1 MTSPSALPRS
11 TPAAQGVDSRGI
23 LAFLDAADS
32 AGIDHHS
39 LMLVKNGHVVAEG
52 WWAPY
57 SSDRIHLLY
66 SLSKSFTATAIGI
79 AIGEGLL
86 TLDDPVTSFF
96 PDRLPAEVHP
106 RVAAMQV
113 RHLLAMASGHK
124 DDTIGAIRDGGP
136 DLVATFLSI
145 PPDADPGTLFCYNQ
159 GCTMTLSAI
168 ITALT
173 GEKLVDYLRPRLFD
187 PLGIDKAHWTEL
199 PGGINQG
206 FSGLHAETESIAKL
220 GQLHL
225 QGGRWDGRQLV
236 PEAFVAEARQF
247 HVDNS
252 PTSENPD
259 WQQGYGFQF
268 WMCRHGA
275 FRGDGAFGQ
284 FLVIVPDSDALIVVT
299 AENPT
304 MQVQADLFWE
314 HLLPALSASATPDP
328 RPTIASTSDWRTSRR
343 RRSGRG
349 RPGRKQ
355 PHLLAHRRPEAAIT
369 FSRTGEPDN
378 RLADL
383 STIRVE
389 PTSDGSRLVLVRDG
403 GVESAVDVRAGGWTE
418 GAVPDVGQL
427 LPPVAVT
434 GGWTGD
440 DTFAADLVFV
450 TSPHRLRLRANAGRR
465 RRRSRRPG
473 RPRRCELPTH
483 HRPRVPL

>member
-1 MTSPSALPRS
+1 MTSSKALPRS
-11 TPAAQGVDSRGI
+11 TPAEQGVDSRGI

-52 WWAPY
+52 WWSPY

-96 PDRLPAEVHP
+96 PDQLPVDVPP

-124 DDTIGAIRDGGP
+124 DDTIHSLFTGGP

-145 PPDADPGTLFCYNQ
+145 EPDSDPGTLFCYNQ

-168 ITALT
+168 ITSLT

-187 PLGIDKAHWTEL
+187 PLGIVQAHWLEL

-225 QGGRWDGRQLV
+225 QGGKWDGRQLV
-236 PEAFVAEARQF
+236 PESFVAEARQF

-299 AENPT
+299 AENPD

-328 RPTIASTSDWRTSRR
+328 ETDKRLVERLGTLSTATIDA
-343 RRSGRG
+343 
-349 RPGRKQ
+349 PGAG
-355 PHLLAHRRPEAAIT
+355 PAEAVT
-369 FSRTGEPDN
+369 FARTGEFDD

-383 STIRVE
+383 SSLRVE
-389 PTSDGSRLVLVRDG
+389 PTAGGTRVVLVRDDG
-403 GVESAVDVRAGGWTE
+403 AETAVDLRAGAWTDGE
-418 GAVPDVGQL
+418 VPDVARL
-427 LPPVAVT
+427 LPPVAST
-434 GGWTGD
+434 GGWTD
-440 DTFAADLVFV
+440 DKTFAADLVFV
-450 TSPHRLRLRANAGRR
+450 TSPHRLRIRAQAGAT
-465 RRRSRRPG
+465 
-473 RPRRCELPTH
+473 PTFEATWAA
-483 HRPRVPL
+483 PPL

>member
-1 MTSPSALPRS
+1 MTSPTSLPRS
-11 TPAAQGVDSRGI
+11 SPAAQGVDSRGI
-23 LAFLDAADS
+23 LAFLDAAER

-39 LMLVKNGHVVAEG
+39 LMLVKNGNVVAEG
-52 WWAPY
+52 WWTPY
-57 SSDRIHLLY
+57 SSDRVHLLY

-86 TLDDPVTSFF
+86 SLDDPVTSFF
-96 PDRLPAEVHP
+96 PDKLPAEVPP

-113 RHLLAMASGHK
+113 RHLLAMASGHA
-124 DDTIGAIRDGGP
+124 DDTISAIVSGGA

-145 PPDADPGTLFCYNQ
+145 PPDADPGSLFCYNQ

-187 PLGIDKAHWTEL
+187 PLGIGQAHWLEL

-225 QGGRWDGRQLV
+225 QGGKWDDRQLV
-236 PEAFVAEARQF
+236 PEGFVAEARQF

-275 FRGDGAFGQ
+275 YRGDGAFGQ
-284 FLVIVPDSDALIVVT
+284 FLVIVPESDALIVVT
-299 AENPT
+299 AENPD

-328 RPTIASTSDWRTSRR
+328 AVDERLAERLATLATATCDAQAAS
-343 RRSGRG
+343 
-349 RPGRKQ
+349 P
-355 PHLLAHRRPEAAIT
+355 AEAVT
-369 FSRTGEPDN
+369 FARTGEADD

-383 STIRVE
+383 SSIRVE
-389 PTSDGSRLVLVRDG
+389 PTAEGTRLVLLRDG
-403 GVESAVDVRAGGWTE
+403 GVECPLEVRADGWTE

-427 LPPVAVT
+427 LPPVAAT
-434 GGWTGD
+434 GGWTD
-440 DTFAADLVFV
+440 AETYAADLVFV
-450 TSPHRLRLRANAGRR
+450 TSPHRLRLRAHAGAT
-465 RRRSRRPG
+465 
-473 RPRRCELPTH
+473 PTFEVSWTA
-483 HRPRVPL
+483 PPL

>member
-1 MTSPSALPRS
+1 MTSSKALPRS
-11 TPAAQGVDSRGI
+11 TPAEQGVDSRGI

-57 SSDRIHLLY
+57 SRDRVHLLY
-66 SLSKSFTATAIGI
+66 SLSKSFTATGIGI

-86 TLDDPVTSFF
+86 TLDDPVTKFF
-96 PDRLPAEVHP
+96 PDQLPAEVHP

-124 DDTIGAIRDGGP
+124 DDTIGAIVSGG
-136 DLVATFLSI
+136 DDFVATFLSI

-159 GCTMTLSAI
+159 GCTMALSAI

-173 GEKLVDYLRPRLFD
+173 GEKLLDYLRPRLLD
-187 PLGIDKAHWTEL
+187 PLGIGQALWLEL

-225 QGGRWDGRQLV
+225 QGGKWDGRQLV

-259 WQQGYGFQF
+259 WQEGYGFQF

-275 FRGDGAFGQ
+275 YRGDGAFGQ

-299 AENPT
+299 AENFD
-304 MQVQADLFWE
+304 MQEQADLFWE

-328 RPTIASTSDWRTSRR
+328 EADGRLAERLGRLATATIDATGSA
-343 RRSGRG
+343 
-349 RPGRKQ
+349 P
-355 PHLLAHRRPEAAIT
+355 AEAVT
-369 FSRTGEPDN
+369 FARTGEFDD
-378 RLADL
+378 RLSDL
-383 STIRVE
+383 TALRVE
-389 PTSDGSRLVLVRDG
+389 TTADGTRLVLVRG
-403 GVESAVDVRAGGWTE
+403 EVESAVDVRAGGWSE
-418 GAVPDVGQL
+418 GEVPDVGRL
-427 LPPVAVT
+427 FPPVVAT
-434 GGWTGD
+434 GGWTD
-440 DTFAADLVFV
+440 DQTYAADLVFV
-450 TSPHRLRLRANAGRR
+450 TSPHRLRIRAQAGAT
-465 RRRSRRPG
+465 
-473 RPRRCELPTH
+473 PTFEATWAA
-483 HRPRVPL
+483 PPL

>member
-1 MTSPSALPRS
+1 VTSPASLPRS
-11 TPAAQGVDSRGI
+11 SPTAQGVDSRGI
-23 LAFLDAADS
+23 LAFLDAADR

-39 LMLVKNGHVVAEG
+39 LMLVKNGQVVAEG

-57 SSDRIHLLY
+57 SSDRVHLLY

-96 PDRLPAEVHP
+96 PDKLPAEVAP
-106 RVAAMQV
+106 RVASMRV

-124 DDTIGAIRDGGP
+124 DDTIHALSTGGP
-136 DLVATFLSI
+136 DLVATFFSI
-145 PPDADPGTLFCYNQ
+145 EPDADPGTLFCYNQ
-159 GCTMTLSAI
+159 GCTMMLSAI
-168 ITALT
+168 ITKLT

-187 PLGIDKAHWTEL
+187 PLGIDQVHWLEL

-225 QGGRWDGRQLV
+225 QGGSWEGRQLV
-236 PEAFVAEARQF
+236 PADFVSEARQF

-252 PTSENPD
+252 ATSENPD

-275 FRGDGAFGQ
+275 YRGDGAFGQ
-284 FLVIVPDSDALIVVT
+284 FLVLVPESDALIVVT
-299 AENPT
+299 AESPN

-314 HLLPALSASATPDP
+314 HLLPALSGSATPDADADE
-328 RPTIASTSDWRTSRR
+328 RLVER
-343 RRSGRG
+343 
-349 RPGRKQ
+349 
-355 PHLLAHRRPEAAIT
+355 LAGLTTATPEAGAASSAESVT
-369 FSRTGEPDN
+369 FARTGESDD

-389 PTSDGSRLVLVRDG
+389 PMGEGNRLVLVRDG
-403 GVESAVDVRAGGWTE
+403 RAECAVALRAGAWTE

-427 LPPVAVT
+427 LPTVAAT
-434 GGWTGD
+434 GGWVDD

-450 TSPHRLRLRANAGRR
+450 TSPHRLRLRAKTGPA
-465 RRRSRRPG
+465 
-473 RPRRCELPTH
+473 PTFQASWAAQ
-483 HRPRVPL
+483 PL

>member
-1 MTSPSALPRS
+1 MTPPTSLPRS
-11 TPAAQGVDSRGI
+11 SPAAQGVDARGI
-23 LAFLDAADS
+23 LGFLDAADR

-52 WWAPY
+52 WWSPY
-57 SSDRIHLLY
+57 SSDRVHLLY

-86 TLDDPVTSFF
+86 SLDDAVTSFF
-96 PDRLPAEVHP
+96 PDKLPAEVPP

-113 RHLLAMASGHK
+113 RHLLAMASGHA
-124 DDTIGAIRDGGP
+124 DDTISAIASGGP
-136 DLVATFLSI
+136 DLVATFLSL

-187 PLGIDKAHWTEL
+187 PLGIGQAHWLEL
-199 PGGINQG
+199 SGGINQG

-236 PEAFVAEARQF
+236 PEAFVAEARQS

-252 PTSENPD
+252 PSSENPD

-268 WMCRHGA
+268 WMCRHDA
-275 FRGDGAFGQ
+275 YRGDGAFGQ
-284 FLVIVPDSDALIVVT
+284 FLVLVPNSDAVIVVT
-299 AENPT
+299 AENID

-314 HLLPALSASATPDP
+314 HLLPALSASATPDLDADA
-328 RPTIASTSDWRTSRR
+328 R
-343 RRSGRG
+343 
-349 RPGRKQ
+349 
-355 PHLLAHRRPEAAIT
+355 LAERLATLATAMIDAQAPAPAEVVT
-369 FSRTGEPDN
+369 FARTGESDD

-383 STIRVE
+383 STMRVE
-389 PTSDGSRLVLVRDG
+389 PTAEGSRLVLVRDG
-403 GVESAVDVRAGGWTE
+403 GVECAVELRAGDWTQ
-418 GAVPDVGQL
+418 GAVSDVGQL
-427 LPPVAVT
+427 LPPVAAT
-434 GGWTGD
+434 GGWTD
-440 DTFAADLVFV
+440 DETYAADLVFV
-450 TSPHRLRLRANAGRR
+450 TSPHRLRLRAHAGVA
-465 RRRSRRPG
+465 
-473 RPRRCELPTH
+473 PTFEASWAAQ
-483 HRPRVPL
+483 PL